1 MQLLSNDLYVRGQE
15 FHFINCS
22 EIVRNVIQEVAPKLI
37 NKILLPE
44 ISNTEEN
51 N

>member
-1 MQLLSNDLYVRGQE
+1 MKLLSDDLHLRGHE
-15 FHFINCS
+15 FHFINYS
-22 EIVRNVIQEVAPKLI
+22 ELVRTVIQEVAPKLM

-44 ISNTEEN
+44 ICTTNEN